1 MVDLLLPRPL
11 GFFQGGFLSPPPR
24 ASESR
29 GGPSPE
35 SPLSRRAPVGACPPP
50 PWVLWVLLVLAAAP
64 AVAQDDLGARVY
76 AKYCSQCHND
86 NGDGRGIAA
95 PFLQPPPRDF
105 TSGKYKLRSTP
116 TGTVPTD
123 ADLERSIRNGLP
135 GTAMPAFPDLTAAE
149 LAAVVAHVKSFSDA
163 FSDPEARG
171 EPIPVPPAPPVSE
184 ELTAKGRE
192 IFQTNCTTCHGKL
205 GRGDGGTAPLQR
217 DQWYG
222 DFIRVADLSMPWLFR
237 AGPTREDV
245 YRVLV
250 TGLDGTPMAS
260 YLGALEDADLWAIAT
275 WIVSLSGYDP
285 EPPYG
290 NLLRAVGAE
299 GDLDLARGRELF
311 AAAPESMFPVV
322 GQVMEPG
329 RQFHPAAQ
337 AVSAR
342 AVYNDE
348 EIAILL
354 TWHDMRAETTGH
366 NGLDLPVPPAEE
378 AGGAAP
384 AGAGGEAEGDFWG
397 EAAAEE
403 PAGAEDFWGEAAA
416 EEPAAEEPA
425 AADDFWGD
433 AAVAETR
440 EPPGEGGFW
449 EEDLFAPA
457 APAGPDTEFS
467 DAVAIQLPATPP
479 EGVVRPYFLLGDAQ
493 NPVEVWFV
501 DLGAPG
507 EARGWVARGGAA
519 LAPGETDPPEV
530 VTAYADGE
538 WAVAFKTRRRRGGR
552 FAEGAFLPV
561 AFSVWDGFQRERGS
575 RRGLTQWQTLYL
587 EPRERPSPWGPMLR
601 AGLGVAALELLII
614 AWARRRARRGA
625 APEAAAAPEEEAAAT
640 A

>member
-1 MVDLLLPRPL
+1 MGRPRCSPAWGLL
-11 GFFQGGFLSPPPR
+11 G
-24 ASESR
+24 
-29 GGPSPE
+29 
-35 SPLSRRAPVGACPPP
+35 
-50 PWVLWVLLVLAAAP
+50 LLLAAAP
-64 AVAQDDLGARVY
+64 AAAQDDVGARVY
-76 AKYCSQCHND
+76 AKYCGQCHGD
-86 NGDGRGIAA
+86 TGDGRGVAA
-95 PFLQPPPRDF
+95 QYLQPPPRDF

-149 LAAVVAHVKSFSDA
+149 LAAVVVHVKA
-163 FSDPEARG
+163 FSPAFEDPEARG
-171 EPIPVPPAPPVSE
+171 EPIPVPAPPPVSE

-192 IFQTNCTTCHGKL
+192 IVQTNCTTCHGKL

-275 WIVSLSGYDP
+275 WIVSLSGHDP
-285 EPPYG
+285 EPPYT

-322 GQVMEPG
+322 GQVIEPG
-329 RQFHPAAQ
+329 RQFHPGVH

-342 AVYNDE
+342 AVYNDD
-348 EIAILL
+348 EIALLL
-354 TWHDMRAETTGH
+354 TWHDMRAETTGT
-366 NGLDLPVPPAEE
+366 NGLDLPAPPEEE
-378 AGGAAP
+378 AAGAAP
-384 AGAGGEAEGDFWG
+384 AGAGEDEGDIWG
-397 EAAAEE
+397 E
-403 PAGAEDFWGEAAA
+403 F
-416 EEPAAEEPA
+416 AAEEPA
-425 AADDFWGD
+425 AAEDFWGD
-433 AAVAETR
+433 AAVEETR

-467 DAVAIQLPATPP
+467 DAVAVQLPVTPP
-479 EGVVRPYFLLGDAQ
+479 EGVVKPYFLLGDAR

-501 DLGAPG
+501 DLAAPAA
-507 EARGWVARGGAA
+507 ARGWVARGSAA

-552 FAEGAFLPV
+552 FAEGAFLPI
-561 AFSVWDGFQRERGS
+561 AFSVWDGFQRERGN

-614 AWARRRARRGA
+614 AWARRRARRGGV
-625 APEAAAAPEEEAAAT
+625 PEAAATPEEEAAAT